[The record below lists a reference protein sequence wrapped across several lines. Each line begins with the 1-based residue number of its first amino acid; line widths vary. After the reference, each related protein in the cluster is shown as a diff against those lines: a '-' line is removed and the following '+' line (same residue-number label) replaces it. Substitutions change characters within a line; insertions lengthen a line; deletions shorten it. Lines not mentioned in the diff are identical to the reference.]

1 MRTAYFNVSDGRH
14 SCFLSVDWILERGST
29 RSAQLSRDCLP
40 FPDGRPLRTDAREF
54 MPTPDVSLFLNSLS
68 EDNRNSL
75 LSQSVQMP
83 LPVGTVLYEAQATPR
98 YAYFITSGMAS
109 VVTAMA
115 DGATAEVGVVGREG
129 VIGSLQIMGPALAP
143 TRCFM
148 QLEGSGLRISLSDLR
163 KAFGA
168 SEEIRERILEFL
180 QGQTMCL
187 SQIAGCH
194 RLHEAEQRLARWLL
208 MVQDCTQTD
217 LLSLTQ
223 EFLGMMLGSRR
234 TTVSAA
240 AGELQGAGL
249 IEYQRGR
256 IKILDRPRLEAV
268 ACDCYPIAKQL
279 YAGLYSQPTRS
290 GIK

>member
-1 MRTAYFNVSDGRH
+1 
-14 SCFLSVDWILERGST
+14 
-29 RSAQLSRDCLP
+29 
-40 FPDGRPLRTDAREF
+40 
-54 MPTPDVSLFLNSLS
+54 MPTLDVSLFLKALS
-68 EDNRNSL
+68 EDNRSSL
-75 LSQSVQMP
+75 LSQSVHMP
-83 LPVGTVLYEAQATPR
+83 LPVGTVLYEAQETPR

-109 VVTAMA
+109 VVAAMA

-148 QLEGSGLRISLSDLR
+148 QLEGSGLRILLSDLR
-163 KAFGA
+163 KAFGG

-180 QGQTMCL
+180 QEQTMCL

-194 RLHEAEQRLARWLL
+194 RLHEAGQRLARWLL
-208 MVQDCTQTD
+208 MVRDCTQSD

-240 AGELQGAGL
+240 AAELQGAGL
-249 IEYQRGR
+249 IEY
-256 IKILDRPRLEAV
+256 
-268 ACDCYPIAKQL
+268 
-279 YAGLYSQPTRS
+279 
-290 GIK
+290 

>member
-1 MRTAYFNVSDGRH
+1 
-14 SCFLSVDWILERGST
+14 
-29 RSAQLSRDCLP
+29 
-40 FPDGRPLRTDAREF
+40 
-54 MPTPDVSLFLNSLS
+54 MPTQDVSLFLKSLS
-68 EDNRNSL
+68 DDNQKSL
-75 LSQSVQMP
+75 LSLSVYIP
-83 LPVGTVLYEAQATPR
+83 LPVGTVLYEAQETPS

-148 QLEGSGLRISLSDLR
+148 QLDGSGFRMPLSGLRT
-163 KAFGA
+163 AFGA
-168 SEEIRERILEFL
+168 SEEIRGRILEFL
-180 QGQTMCL
+180 QEQTMCL

-194 RLHEAEQRLARWLL
+194 RLHEAGQRLARWLL
-208 MVQDCTQTD
+208 MVQDCTQSD

-256 IKILDRPRLEAV
+256 IKILDRPRLEAA
-268 ACDCYPIAKQL
+268 ACDCYPIAKVL
-279 YAGLYSQPTRS
+279 YAGLYSQPSRS
-290 GIK
+290 AIKSRGIPSYSPAR

>member
-1 MRTAYFNVSDGRH
+1 
-14 SCFLSVDWILERGST
+14 
-29 RSAQLSRDCLP
+29 
-40 FPDGRPLRTDAREF
+40 
-54 MPTPDVSLFLNSLS
+54 MPIQHRSLFLTSLS
-68 EDNRNSL
+68 EGSRKLL
-75 LSQSVQMP
+75 LSQSVQIP
-83 LPVGTVLYEAQATPR
+83 LPVDTVLYEPQETPS
-98 YAYFITSGMAS
+98 YGYFITSGMAS

-115 DGATAEVGVVGREG
+115 DGATAEVGVIGREG

-163 KAFGA
+163 KAFGT

-180 QGQTMCL
+180 QEQAMCL

-208 MVQDCTQTD
+208 MVQDCSQSD
-217 LLSLTQ
+217 VLILTQ

-256 IKILDRPRLEAV
+256 IKILDRPRLEAA
-268 ACDCYPIAKQL
+268 ACDCYPVAKLL
-279 YAGLYSQPTRS
+279 YVGLYSQPTRS
-290 GIK
+290 AIK

>member
-1 MRTAYFNVSDGRH
+1 M
-14 SCFLSVDWILERGST
+14 ST
-29 RSAQLSRDCLP
+29 Q
-40 FPDGRPLRTDAREF
+40 
-54 MPTPDVSLFLNSLS
+54 DVSLFLNSLS
-68 EDNRNSL
+68 ENNRNSL
-75 LSQSVQMP
+75 LSQSVHIL
-83 LPVGTVLYEAQATPR
+83 LPVGRVLYEAQETPS

-115 DGATAEVGVVGREG
+115 DGATAEVGVIGREG
-129 VIGSLQIMGPALAP
+129 VIGSLQITGPALAP

-148 QLEGSGLRISLSDLR
+148 QLEGAGLRISLSDLR

-180 QGQTMCL
+180 QEQTMCL

-194 RLHEAEQRLARWLL
+194 RLHEAVQRLARWLL
-208 MVQDCTQTD
+208 TVQDCTQSD

-256 IKILDRPRLEAV
+256 IKILDRPRLETA
-268 ACDCYPIAKQL
+268 ACDCYPIAKEL
-279 YAGLYSQPTRS
+279 YAGLYSQPSRS
-290 GIK
+290 AMK

>member
-1 MRTAYFNVSDGRH
+1 
-14 SCFLSVDWILERGST
+14 
-29 RSAQLSRDCLP
+29 
-40 FPDGRPLRTDAREF
+40 
-54 MPTPDVSLFLNSLS
+54 MPTQDVSLFLKSLS
-68 EDNRNSL
+68 GDSQKLL
-75 LSQSVQMP
+75 LSQSVHIP
-83 LPVGTVLYEAQATPR
+83 LPVGTVLYEAQETPS

-129 VIGSLQIMGPALAP
+129 VIGSLQIMGPAVAP

-163 KAFGA
+163 IAFGG
-168 SEEIRERILEFL
+168 SEEIRERLLEFL
-180 QGQTMCL
+180 QEQTMCL

-194 RLHEAEQRLARWLL
+194 RLHEAGQRLARWLL
-208 MVQDCTQTD
+208 MVQDCTQSD

-240 AGELQGAGL
+240 AGELQDAGL

-256 IKILDRPRLEAV
+256 IKILDRPRLEAA
-268 ACDCYPIAKQL
+268 ACDCYPIAKEL
-279 YAGLYSQPTRS
+279 YAGLYSQPSRS
-290 GIK
+290 AIK

>member
-1 MRTAYFNVSDGRH
+1 
-14 SCFLSVDWILERGST
+14 
-29 RSAQLSRDCLP
+29 
-40 FPDGRPLRTDAREF
+40 
-54 MPTPDVSLFLNSLS
+54 MPTQDESLFLRSLS
-68 EDNRNSL
+68 QGNRDLL
-75 LSQSVQMP
+75 LSQCVDIP
-83 LPVGTVLYEAQATPR
+83 LPIGTVLYEAQETPR

-109 VVTAMA
+109 VVTTMA

-148 QLEGSGLRISLSDLR
+148 QLGGSGLRISLSNLR
-163 KAFGA
+163 NAFGS
-168 SEEIRERILEFL
+168 SEEIRERILEF
-180 QGQTMCL
+180 QQEQAMCL
-187 SQIAGCH
+187 GQVAGCH
-194 RLHEAEQRLARWLL
+194 RLHEAEQRLARWFL
-208 MVQDCTQTD
+208 MVQDCTQSD
-217 LLSLTQ
+217 VLNLTQ

-256 IKILDRPRLEAV
+256 IKILDRPRLEAS

-290 GIK
+290 GKQVIVH

>member
-1 MRTAYFNVSDGRH
+1 M
-14 SCFLSVDWILERGST
+14 ST
-29 RSAQLSRDCLP
+29 Q
-40 FPDGRPLRTDAREF
+40 
-54 MPTPDVSLFLNSLS
+54 DVSLFLKSLS
-68 EDNRNSL
+68 DDNQKSL
-75 LSQSVQMP
+75 LSESVHIP
-83 LPVGTVLYEAQATPR
+83 LPVGTVLYEAQQTPS
-98 YAYFITSGMAS
+98 YAYFITSGTAS

-115 DGATAEVGVVGREG
+115 DGATVEVGVVGREG

-148 QLEGSGLRISLSDLR
+148 QLDGSGLRISLSDLR

-168 SEEIRERILEFL
+168 SDEIRERLLEFL
-180 QGQTMCL
+180 QEQTMCL

-194 RLHEAEQRLARWLL
+194 RLHEAGQRFARWLL
-208 MVQDCTQTD
+208 MVQDCTQSD
-217 LLSLTQ
+217 LLNLTQ
-223 EFLGMMLGSRR
+223 EFLGMTLGSRR

-256 IKILDRPRLEAV
+256 IKIVDRPRLELA

-279 YAGLYSQPTRS
+279 YAGLYAQPSRS
-290 GIK
+290 AIK